1 MIGHLGLERSFQNR
15 FGQLLEQ
22 TVFPD
27 DILGLLVVGEQ
38 LINQLLVD
46 CHGVFHFLPPI
57 AVYTVLFTPS
67 PAKNYRFAA
76 TITCFVNAS
85 AASASVK
92 SSRTLRKSLRYSF
105 SCTAIVLKKSA
116 LPFTF
121 TSMTVSSHW
130 FAESSVCST
139 LNWPPFSRCP
149 SNPPANF
156 TSAMSRPRIR
166 TSLCCVPCTHISP
179 SIAW

>member
-67 PAKNYRFAA
+67 NESGFTVPRPTLTADSRFIQYSSVRVRGSTPAYSYISISRC
-76 TITCFVNAS
+76 TT
-85 AASASVK
+85 SVP
-92 SSRTLRKSLRYSF
+92 TLRSLTRLLFRVVACLEENVDERNTSV
-105 SCTAIVLKKSA
+105 VLFG
-116 LPFTF
+116 LFT
-121 TSMTVSSHW
+121 HI
-130 FAESSVCST
+130 
-139 LNWPPFSRCP
+139 
-149 SNPPANF
+149 
-156 TSAMSRPRIR
+156 RIR
-166 TSLCCVPCTHISP
+166 MRKNHH
-179 SIAW
+179 

>member
-67 PAKNYRFAA
+67 ERESFPLSDA
-76 TITCFVNAS
+76 TP
-85 AASASVK
+85 
-92 SSRTLRKSLRYSF
+92 LRRLCR
-105 SCTAIVLKKSA
+105 
-116 LPFTF
+116 P
-121 TSMTVSSHW
+121 SHW
-130 FAESSVCST
+130 QRIPGSSCRFVSGT
-139 LNWPPFSRCP
+139 
-149 SNPPANF
+149 
-156 TSAMSRPRIR
+156 
-166 TSLCCVPCTHISP
+166 
-179 SIAW
+179 

>member
-67 PAKNYRFAA
+67 A
-76 TITCFVNAS
+76 
-85 AASASVK
+85 
-92 SSRTLRKSLRYSF
+92 RTMLFLS
-105 SCTAIVLKKSA
+105 TVLLPLVAMA
-116 LPFTF
+116 LLTGHALSQRGEP
-121 TSMTVSSHW
+121 
-130 FAESSVCST
+130 
-139 LNWPPFSRCP
+139 L
-149 SNPPANF
+149 
-156 TSAMSRPRIR
+156 
-166 TSLCCVPCTHISP
+166 SP
-179 SIAW
+179 

>member
-67 PAKNYRFAA
+67 
-76 TITCFVNAS
+76 TAS
-85 AASASVK
+85 ATDSHPP
-92 SSRTLRKSLRYSF
+92 RQPLRAQNSGGPR
-105 SCTAIVLKKSA
+105 V
-116 LPFTF
+116 
-121 TSMTVSSHW
+121 
-130 FAESSVCST
+130 
-139 LNWPPFSRCP
+139 PPT
-149 SNPPANF
+149 
-156 TSAMSRPRIR
+156 TSARLL
-166 TSLCCVPCTHISP
+166 SLHPHLLVL
-179 SIAW
+179 A

>member
-67 PAKNYRFAA
+67 APPRW
-76 TITCFVNAS
+76 VD
-85 AASASVK
+85 
-92 SSRTLRKSLRYSF
+92 
-105 SCTAIVLKKSA
+105 TAISA
-116 LPFTF
+116 
-121 TSMTVSSHW
+121 
-130 FAESSVCST
+130 
-139 LNWPPFSRCP
+139 
-149 SNPPANF
+149 
-156 TSAMSRPRIR
+156 R
-166 TSLCCVPCTHISP
+166 TADISP
-179 SIAW
+179 SRITRVATGIAHAARATPASAGSRHGNGNCCPLTMSTSSSHSRGNSLRSHCRTSD

>member
-67 PAKNYRFAA
+67 F
-76 TITCFVNAS
+76 S
-85 AASASVK
+85 AHN
-92 SSRTLRKSLRYSF
+92 TLHFRQE
-105 SCTAIVLKKSA
+105 SCTFGDFRAAAGYHV
-116 LPFTF
+116 
-121 TSMTVSSHW
+121 VSISKIHPER
-130 FAESSVCST
+130 AV
-139 LNWPPFSRCP
+139 
-149 SNPPANF
+149 A
-156 TSAMSRPRIR
+156 
-166 TSLCCVPCTHISP
+166 SP
-179 SIAW
+179 SIRVLTSLASL

>member
-46 CHGVFHFLPPI
+46 CHWVFHFLPPI

-67 PAKNYRFAA
+67 GIPNGD
-76 TITCFVNAS
+76 N
-85 AASASVK
+85 
-92 SSRTLRKSLRYSF
+92 
-105 SCTAIVLKKSA
+105 
-116 LPFTF
+116 LPNQSTPTF
-121 TSMTVSSHW
+121 TSFCKLLS
-130 FAESSVCST
+130 
-139 LNWPPFSRCP
+139 LG
-149 SNPPANF
+149 
-156 TSAMSRPRIR
+156 
-166 TSLCCVPCTHISP
+166 TSLF
-179 SIAW
+179 ALQ